1 MMQVSRGEPMARHR
15 HEDEASE
22 LAAAQAAAATEAT
35 ETDDDFV
42 DADESLEADEE
53 PS

>member
-1 MMQVSRGEPMARHR
+1 MMQVSRGETMARHR
-15 HEDEASE
+15 HDDASE